1 MDLLGAFRRRPFL
14 TPTERG
20 QIEAGLATARR
31 HAAAPLDLIIDER
44 AAGDH
49 DTRARRLFQDW
60 KLSDAER
67 GRAMLVYAC
76 AATRRVVVVGGDEVH
91 RAAPAVFWETL
102 RRDLARHFGEE
113 RYCDGI
119 FKAVASI
126 AIMQSSLFVATE
138 RCHSQP
144 PPPPEESDP

>member
-76 AATRRVVVVGGDEVH
+76 AATRRVVVVGGDEVR

-119 FKAVASI
+119 FKAVANV
-126 AIMQSSLFVATE
+126 AMMQHSLFAAPGCGGPSV
-138 RCHSQP
+138 P
-144 PPPPEESDP
+144 PARDDSDP

>member
-1 MDLLGAFRRRPFL
+1 MNLLGAFRRRPFL
-14 TPTERG
+14 TPTERE

-31 HAAAPLDLIIDER
+31 HAAAPLGLIIEER

-49 DTRARRLFQDW
+49 DVRAQQLFQDW
-60 KLSDAER
+60 ELSDAER

-76 AATRRVVVVGGDEVH
+76 AATRRVDIVGGDEVR

-102 RRDLARHFGEE
+102 RRDLARHFEEE

-119 FKAVASI
+119 FKAVANV
-126 AIMQSSLFVATE
+126 AIMQHSLFAAADRGRPSV
-138 RCHSQP
+138 P
-144 PPPPEESDP
+144 PARGEPDP